1 MSKKNKRKDYD
12 KYLQKLIDKK
22 DFVKIKMTFF
32 GDDEDQ
38 SGFILAMS
46 EHFLLIQNAKEFTL
60 DGYTIITKYDFESIR
75 CNEYDNVQK
84 KILTG
89 EGKLKDYGIK
99 NPINLESWSTIIKNL
114 KNLDF
119 HVIIKNVR
127 KKYLEF
133 NIGPIVK
140 LTNKKVKINNYDP
153 TGKLDEKPTS
163 IAFEDIRIIQFGDK
177 YSTIFRKYLK

>member
-1 MSKKNKRKDYD
+1 M
-12 KYLQKLIDKK
+12 
-22 DFVKIKMTFF
+22 
-32 GDDEDQ
+32 
-38 SGFILAMS
+38 
-46 EHFLLIQNAKEFTL
+46 
-60 DGYTIITKYDFESIR
+60 
-75 CNEYDNVQK
+75 
-84 KILTG
+84 
-89 EGKLKDYGIK
+89 KDYGIT

-163 IAFEDIRIIQFGDK
+163 IAFEDIRIIKFGDK